1 MPSNDQ
7 NMKQLLFISAL
18 LWLPNAVHAQNDDL
32 ITPEGEVSQVV
43 VELFRGMRLGDS
55 AIVHAVFTEEA
66 RLVTSYVT
74 REGDPAT
81 EEITLDDFLLAIGN
95 PHTEVWN
102 EVPEEIKVQIDD
114 NLATAWVPYSFYV
127 DERFSHCGVDA
138 FQLVRV
144 GTDWKIL
151 NLTDTR
157 RTVNCKH

>member
-1 MPSNDQ
+1 MR
-7 NMKQLLFISAL
+7 QLSFFIAL
-18 LWLPNAVHAQNDDL
+18 LWLPNAVLAQNDDL
-32 ITPEGEVSQVV
+32 ITPEDEVRNVV
-43 VELFRGMRLGDS
+43 IELFKGMRLGDS
-55 AIVHAVFTEEA
+55 SIVHKTFTEKG

-81 EEITLDDFLLAIGN
+81 EEITLDEFLLAIGH

-127 DERFSHCGVDA
+127 DDRFSHCGVDA

-144 GTDWKIL
+144 GTEWKIL

-157 RTVNCKH
+157 RTTHCDQ